1 MPSRFGWATTT
12 IHSGSPEA
20 ARRRVSQRTV
30 VRKQGNIVR
39 LLSRF
44 PPRPAFPFR
53 ATKALESD
61 IASETPTPLTPPV
74 TVPVIA
80 LTHVSRQYVTG
91 RGTVVALDDVSLSI
105 ARGEWTAIV
114 GPSGSG
120 KSTLMNVIA
129 GIDRASSGD
138 VVVAGRDLTRLS
150 EERLAR
156 WRGEQVGIVFQFFQL
171 MPTLTVRENVVLP
184 MECRGQGGGGGRG
197 GRGRDARALAL
208 LDRVGV
214 AGLADKLP
222 TELSGGEQQRVAIAR
237 ALANNPAI
245 LLADEPTG
253 NLDSATGERVIA
265 LLQEL
270 TADGHTL
277 VIVTHDEHLAA
288 RAPRVI
294 ALADGHIVRDTT
306 TGPQ

>member
-1 MPSRFGWATTT
+1 M
-12 IHSGSPEA
+12 
-20 ARRRVSQRTV
+20 
-30 VRKQGNIVR
+30 R
-39 LLSRF
+39 LLSRSF
-44 PPRPAFPFR
+44 DR
-53 ATKALESD
+53 ATKILEPLPAPDAPQTLTALAHMATP
-61 IASETPTPLTPPV
+61 IAAP
-74 TVPVIA
+74 PVIA
-80 LTHVSRQYVTG
+80 LSHVSRQYVTG
-91 RGTVVALDDVSLSI
+91 RGIVVALDDVSLSI
-105 ARGEWTAIV
+105 RQGEWAAIV

-138 VVVAGRDLTRLS
+138 VNVAGRDLTRLS

-184 MECRGQGGGGGRG
+184 MELRGR
-197 GRGRDARALAL
+197 GRGRDAHALAL

-214 AGLADKLP
+214 ADLADKLP

-237 ALANNPAI
+237 ALANDPAI

-294 ALADGHIVRDTT
+294 ALADGQIVRDTAI
-306 TGPQ
+306 GPE

>member
-1 MPSRFGWATTT
+1 
-12 IHSGSPEA
+12 
-20 ARRRVSQRTV
+20 V

-39 LLSRF
+39 LLSRI
-44 PPRPAFPFR
+44 PLRTAFSFR
-53 ATKALESD
+53 AAKALESAV
-61 IASETPTPLTPPV
+61 ASETPTALTPL
-74 TVPVIA
+74 VPVIA

-138 VVVAGRDLTRLS
+138 VIVAGRDLTHLS

-184 MECRGQGGGGGRG
+184 MELRGQGGHGGGGGGGRAPAQ
-197 GRGRDARALAL
+197 RDPG
-208 LDRVGV
+208 GV

-294 ALADGHIVRDTT
+294 ALADGHIVRDTAI
-306 TGPQ
+306 GPQ